1 MDFAFDF
8 DESIYFFNSHRKL
21 IGIAKKKSKII
32 FDIKAYDNE
41 GEKNYFS
48 QWAKVSEKKIRNFE
62 RFLVNDFKGATCLTE
77 YHNNILRLVVIIDKN
92 MLFRFSLTSPKEEFK
107 SADKQLSKILSSFQR
122 VGTNEKLNKIEPPK
136 IKILSLNNEKELSL
150 FLEEINLQKK
160 NSFEKFRNL
169 NGIKNKPMKVP
180 TKIKTIY

>member
-1 MDFAFDF
+1 
-8 DESIYFFNSHRKL
+8 
-21 IGIAKKKSKII
+21 
-32 FDIKAYDNE
+32 
-41 GEKNYFS
+41 
-48 QWAKVSEKKIRNFE
+48 
-62 RFLVNDFKGATCLTE
+62 
-77 YHNNILRLVVIIDKN
+77 

-122 VGTNEKLNKIEPPK
+122 VETNEKLNKIEPPK

-160 NSFEKFRNL
+160 FFEEFRNL